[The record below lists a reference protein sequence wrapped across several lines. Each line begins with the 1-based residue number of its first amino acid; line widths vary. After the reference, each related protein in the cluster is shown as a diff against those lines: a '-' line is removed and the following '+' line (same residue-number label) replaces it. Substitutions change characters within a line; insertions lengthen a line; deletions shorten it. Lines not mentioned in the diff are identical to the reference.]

1 MCRTT
6 LSRAP
11 LAKFA
16 TLVIIVQTVGM
27 SMSAQTT
34 TSPRASRRDRLR
46 RATIE
51 EIKSRARAQ
60 LATQGVGALSLRA
73 IAREMG
79 MASSAIYRYYPSR
92 DDLVSELCAEA
103 YASIAAALA
112 RARDARPADDHAG
125 RWRALCH
132 AYRQWS
138 LDYQSDFTLI
148 FGAPLP
154 GYQAPEEIT
163 GPPSSAFAAVPFGVY
178 AAAVEAGD
186 ADPDRTL
193 VAPAADVGDLMR
205 DLAPAYP
212 PRLALIVLNAW
223 ASLHGYVALEC
234 LGGLTRLAQDTS
246 GLFEA
251 HVGTVMLGM
260 GFDPALV
267 DLRESAAAHGERS

>member
-1 MCRTT
+1 M
-6 LSRAP
+6 

-16 TLVIIVQTVGM
+16 PLAIIRHT
-27 SMSAQTT
+27 SCMSAHTT
-34 TSPRASRRDRLR
+34 TAAPASRRDRLR
-46 RATIE
+46 RETIA

-60 LATQGVGALSLRA
+60 LTTEGIGALSLRA
-73 IAREMG
+73 IARDMG

-92 DDLVSELCAEA
+92 DDLVSELCADG

-112 RARDARPADDHAG
+112 RARDARPAGDHAG
-125 RWRALCH
+125 RWQALCQ

-138 LDYQSDFTLI
+138 LDNRSDFTMI

-154 GYQAPEEIT
+154 GYQAPAEIT
-163 GPPSSAFAAVPFGVY
+163 GPPSSEFAAIPFGVY
-178 AAAVEAGD
+178 AAAVEAGA

-193 VAPAADVGDLMR
+193 VPPVAEVGGLTR
-205 DLAPAYP
+205 DLAPAFP
-212 PRLALIVLNAW
+212 ARLALIVLNAW

-234 LGGLTRLAQDTS
+234 FGGLTRLADDTG

-267 DLRESAAAHGERS
+267 GHPEPAAAAEGAGSTVSS